1 MGNAKISKDFST
13 GKYADSDLTIKTG
26 HIVEKMTDNTNF
38 ATPDP
43 ALANITAG
51 NNALIAAMAKVQN
64 GSKEDTVIKNN
75 CRSTLETMLK
85 SEADYVQRTSN
96 GDEAIILSSGFD
108 VNKKPGTVGQLTK
121 PLNLITKPGENHGTL
136 WVSCDVVASASF
148 YEFTYTEAP
157 VTANSLWTQKTT
169 TKHKLLI
176 EGLISGKQYTCR
188 VAGAGS
194 DPSRVWSDDVSSYV
208 L

>member
-1 MGNAKISKDFST
+1 
-13 GKYADSDLTIKTG
+13 
-26 HIVEKMTDNTNF
+26 MTDNTNF

-43 ALANITAG
+43 ALANITAA

-75 CRSTLETMLK
+75 CRSALETLLK
-85 SEADYVQRTSN
+85 SETDYVQRISN

-108 VNKKPGTVGQLTK
+108 VNKKPGTVGQLAK
-121 PLNLITKPGENHGTL
+121 PANLVMKPGENRGTL
-136 WVSCDVVASASF
+136 WLSCDVVPNSSF
-148 YEFTYTEAP
+148 YEFAYTEAP
-157 VTANSLWTQKTT
+157 VTANSIWIQKTT

-176 EGLISGKQYTCR
+176 EGLVSGKQYTSR